1 MQEYWVPMDKEYLSN
16 KKLKYNLLLWGRS
29 IAGFKEIDG
38 RKICVFPKSVLNFS
52 HIERFIS
59 QTNAELRGCSQR
71 TGTRITLKNSYN
83 ELLNTGLWSELKPDY
98 ISISD
103 TTGTSVRIN
112 TKQIYTIV
120 QTLKDDETKILLWL
134 NQMKNYEQKEL
145 HSPYIVTNKKGAYI
159 LGHSYNNG
167 SNKKIREIYNNLQEL
182 GFITLAQ
189 RTAIGNNGQQYPC
202 YHIINVNLDAN
213 PFEIPPADYDGPI
226 EDIMD
231 EF

>member
-1 MQEYWVPMDKEYLSN
+1 
-16 KKLKYNLLLWGRS
+16 
-29 IAGFKEIDG
+29 
-38 RKICVFPKSVLNFS
+38 
-52 HIERFIS
+52 
-59 QTNAELRGCSQR
+59 
-71 TGTRITLKNSYN
+71 
-83 ELLNTGLWSELKPDY
+83 
-98 ISISD
+98 
-103 TTGTSVRIN
+103 
-112 TKQIYTIV
+112 
-120 QTLKDDETKILLWL
+120 
-134 NQMKNYEQKEL
+134 MKNYEQKEL